1 MWNEA
6 MAGRAPCEAAAP
18 PRRVVFTSAPLVLA
32 PVMAT
37 PSPLVIRIV
46 VSRRL
51 DIPSGPTRGGE
62 RGRRPDE
69 GATCLIS

>member
-1 MWNEA
+1 
-6 MAGRAPCEAAAP
+6 MAGREAAAP
-18 PRRVVFTSAPLVLA
+18 PRRVVFTGAHLLLA

-51 DIPSGPTRGGE
+51 DIPWGPTRGGQQ
-62 RGRRPDE
+62 GRRPDE
-69 GATCLIS
+69 AATCLIS